1 MGTKGMQPYDAAV
14 IGGGLAG
21 LITAIELAKAG
32 RSVVVLEK
40 SSQVGGR
47 AITVNKNGALFN
59 LGGHA
64 LYLGGEAKGIL
75 QEYGLKLEGNKP
87 ATKGSAIWNNEVL
100 KMPGDPMGLI
110 STPLLGWFGK
120 AKLVSL
126 LVKIMKIK
134 PAVLPLMS
142 LRAWA
147 EGEIQD
153 PMVRHIFYALCRTST
168 YTQDPDYQLA
178 GPVLVQV
185 QRALKSGV
193 KYLDGGWQTIVD
205 QLRDRAIQNGV
216 SILMNKTILEIMHD
230 NGQVQGVL
238 CKDGTLVE
246 VQNVISTASPE
257 DTYRMTQDAEKTIL
271 KRWKD
276 EARPVIAASLD
287 LALKRL
293 PVANR
298 DFAIGVDQ
306 PVFFSNHSRA
316 AKLSENGAIVV
327 HLTKYNGLGQQHDAK
342 ADERMLEQTMSLLHP
357 GWEKEVVARQYLP
370 NMTVVHDYAHL
381 GRTNQNIGPIVPEIQ
396 GLYVAGDWVSH
407 GEMLADASA
416 ASARRAARHIVE
428 NQLEHGAKLKPVIA
442 IAR

>member
-1 MGTKGMQPYDAAV
+1 MEIREIQGYDAAV

-21 LITAIELAKAG
+21 LIAAIELAKAG

-40 SSQVGGR
+40 SSHVGGR
-47 AITVNKNGALFN
+47 AITINKHGTLFN

-64 LYLGGEAKGIL
+64 LYLGGEANGIL
-75 QEYGLKLEGNKP
+75 QEYGLKLEGKKP
-87 ATKGSAIWNNEVL
+87 SSKGSAIWNNQVMS
-100 KMPGDPMGLI
+100 MPGDPMGLLT
-110 STPLLGWFGK
+110 SPLLGWSGK
-120 AKLVSL
+120 AKLIKAL
-126 LVKIMKIK
+126 GKMIKAK
-134 PAVLPLMS
+134 PATLPLMS

-147 EGEIQD
+147 EGEIHD
-153 PMVRHIFYALCRTST
+153 PMVRHIFYALCRTAT
-168 YTQDPDYQLA
+168 YTQDPDFQRA
-178 GPVLVQV
+178 GPVLKQV

-205 QLRDRAIQNGV
+205 QLRDLAIQNGV
-216 SILMNKTILEIMHD
+216 SILMNKTIVDIMHD
-230 NGQVQGVL
+230 SGQVRGVL
-238 CKDGTLVE
+238 CKDGTLLE
-246 VQNVISTASPE
+246 VPNVISTVSPA
-257 DTYRMTQDAEKTIL
+257 DTYRMTKEAEKTIL

-276 EARPVIAASLD
+276 EARPSIAASLD

-293 PVANR
+293 PVAKR

-327 HLTKYNGLGQQHDAK
+327 HLTKYNGQGEQDPK

-357 GWEKEVVARQYLP
+357 GWEKEVVSRQYLP
-370 NMTVVHDYAHL
+370 NMTVVHDYPHL
-381 GRTNQNIGPIVPEIQ
+381 GRTEQNIGPIVPEIQ

-416 ASARRAARHIVE
+416 ASARRAARHIIG
-428 NQLEHGAKLKPVIA
+428 NQLELGAPIKPLIA
-442 IAR
+442 YAR